1 MGSNFFL
8 DGRYT
13 QQQINSLNKIKSKAN
28 KAAQNSKNVIQGDS
42 NSIFKDIN
50 TKKSNPKAET
60 NNSGL
65 FDYIDKMAGLNDF
78 FSLMDADGDGK
89 ISEAEAGKL
98 AGLNGDNKLTSE
110 DIDAFIKEV
119 KNLNNATSITT
130 SGNTTTEAEYKTDS
144 KGQLVKNT
152 QVSKDAKTGEITAE
166 YTLNEKGDILTKND
180 KTTDRTTTFK
190 YSSNGKLE
198 SSETVAND
206 SAKTKIAESKY
217 DEQGRKTETKL
228 YFDNQTGKKVNQS
241 FKYEYDENGKIKTQK
256 WINNDTNK
264 TLADLTFIYDKNG
277 KFTGYTNSVNNSTKT
292 FTYGDNGLYKSAKI
306 TKTVNGKEVVIR
318 SESYDENGKLKEII
332 KNDDTGKLESIT
344 KVNKNGTFASR
355 TEGNETTVYKYAKGG
370 IREKDSKYNATD
382 IDETGNPKSGAKALE
397 ETEYKNGIKIKTT
410 SKDGYVTEFDE
421 EGNKTKETTK
431 DGTIFYKGGK
441 PKIEIKGGY
450 AFVYEYDSSGN
461 QTKAV
466 KYKASDIDKNGN
478 VKSGATPIST
488 DKTEETNKTDKT
500 NTDNKTDTEKSTNE
514 NDTSD
519 KINDLGKA
527 IIDAAKKLLGSTKY
541 AGQCSHFAKTMCK
554 NSGVPLADWFKKV
567 HAKAIKILPA
577 AQKANAVVSASEA
590 RPGDLIV
597 YTRNG
602 KPYHTE
608 ILYKIN
614 SDGSILTISGDRD
627 KVRIRSDR
635 GNKNN
640 SRYNYIRVT
649 A

>member
-13 QQQINSLNKIKSKAN
+13 QQQINSLNKIKSKTN
-28 KAAQNSKNVIQGDS
+28 NAAQNSKTVQGD
-42 NSIFKDIN
+42 NTSIFKDIN
-50 TKKSNPKAET
+50 ARKANPNVKT
-60 NNSGL
+60 NNSEL
-65 FDYIDKMAGLNDF
+65 FDYIDKMAGLNNF

-89 ISEAEAGKL
+89 ISEAEAAKL
-98 AGLNGDNKLTSE
+98 SGLNGDNKLTSE
-110 DIDAFIKEV
+110 DVDAFIKEV
-119 KNLNNATSITT
+119 KNLNNATSVTT
-130 SGNTTTEAEYKTDS
+130 SGNITTEAVYKTDS
-144 KGQLVKNT
+144 KGQLIKNT
-152 QVSKDAKTGEITAE
+152 QVSKDAKTGVTTAE

-180 KTTDRTTTFK
+180 KTTERTTTFK

-198 SSETVAND
+198 SSETIANND
-206 SAKTKIAESKY
+206 AKTKIAESKY
-217 DEQGRKTETKL
+217 DEQGRKTETRVYYDKA
-228 YFDNQTGKKVNQS
+228 QGKFIDES
-241 FKYEYDENGKIKTQK
+241 YKYTYDEKGRIKTETRV
-256 WINNDTNK
+256 NNKTNK
-264 TLADLTFIYDKNG
+264 TISDLTYQYDKNG

-292 FTYGDNGLYKSAKI
+292 YTYGNNGLFKSARTTKI
-306 TKTVNGKEVVIR
+306 ANGKEVEIR
-318 SESYDENGKLKEII
+318 SESYDENGKLKEITE
-332 KNDDTGKLESIT
+332 KNDDGKLKSIT
-344 KVNKNGTFASR
+344 KVNKNGTFASY

-370 IREKDSKYNATD
+370 IREKDSKYNTSD
-382 IDETGNPKSGAKALE
+382 IDETGNPKQGAKALE
-397 ETEYKNGIKIKTT
+397 ETEYKNGIKTKTT

-466 KYKASDIDKNGN
+466 KYKASDIDENGN

-519 KINDLGKA
+519 KSNDSGKA

-541 AGQCSHFAKTMCK
+541 AGKCSHFAKTMCK

-567 HAKAIKILPA
+567 NAKAVNILPA
-577 AQKANAVVSASEA
+577 AKKAGAVVSANEA